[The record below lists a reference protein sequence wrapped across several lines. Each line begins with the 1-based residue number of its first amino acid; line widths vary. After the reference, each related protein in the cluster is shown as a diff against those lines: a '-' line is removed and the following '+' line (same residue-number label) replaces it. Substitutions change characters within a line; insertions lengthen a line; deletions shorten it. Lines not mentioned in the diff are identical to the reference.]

1 MLTPLTDFEIRE
13 VYKNF
18 LNPFLWTEPPVNPHN
33 GIVEQIGLTSHKKYE
48 RYATSRI
55 ETFAIFRSKG
65 IHFLQ
70 NDENMSKVNWINCS
84 HQIQI
89 DSMYNDRM
97 SLFGNCLSWLQFPP
111 LTIIVPGCL

>member
-70 NDENMSKVNWINCS
+70 NDENMSKDNELMRKY
-84 HQIQI
+84 
-89 DSMYNDRM
+89 D
-97 SLFGNCLSWLQFPP
+97 CLV
-111 LTIIVPGCL
+111 LTSKQSS